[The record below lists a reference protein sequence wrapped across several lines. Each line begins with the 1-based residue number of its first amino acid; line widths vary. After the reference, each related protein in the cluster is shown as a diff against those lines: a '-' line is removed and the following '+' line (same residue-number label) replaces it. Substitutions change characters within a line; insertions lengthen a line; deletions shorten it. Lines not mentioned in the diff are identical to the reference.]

1 MFLLVRRGGW
11 IKTSDPD
18 RWRRVDAAEH
28 LSSSPLMRRGARA
41 GVRSG
46 GEPILASAIPGKRI
60 RRGSEW
66 RYKRA
71 MDLLVWSL
79 VVSTLAVLGGLAYLL
94 ARRRP
99 ANAGTRRRWYE
110 TSHEF
115 RAFENLEPAGR
126 AAWVTSCNREYFE
139 GVLKLHRSMRRV
151 KTEFPL
157 VCFCT
162 DSTTA
167 EQERALIDAG
177 IITRRVALASLTNP
191 YKAKW
196 LEAFVKLECWK
207 LTDYDKVC
215 WIDSDTLQLQ
225 NSDELMNV
233 SLKPHGIACA
243 VDHEVFPEPS
253 EHVRLR
259 MIQTGVFVLRPSLDT
274 YDLIRDKLGKV
285 ESVDGSDQGFLTS
298 YYALSSFDDV
308 RFFSSSYNY
317 MKRGLKRHPQFDLSE
332 IKILHYV
339 GHPKPWDGGE
349 PGYERL
355 QRIWDLA

>member
-1 MFLLVRRGGW
+1 MEFLAISMV
-11 IKTSDPD
+11 
-18 RWRRVDAAEH
+18 V
-28 LSSSPLMRRGARA
+28 LS
-41 GVRSG
+41 
-46 GEPILASAIPGKRI
+46 
-60 RRGSEW
+60 
-66 RYKRA
+66 
-71 MDLLVWSL
+71 
-79 VVSTLAVLGGLAYLL
+79 LAVLGALGFSLS
-94 ARRRP
+94 RRSRVKKQL
-99 ANAGTRRRWYE
+99 GRRWYQ
-110 TSHEF
+110 TRHEF
-115 RAFENLEPAGR
+115 HAFEMLEPSGK

-139 GVLKLHRSMRRV
+139 GVLKLHRSMRHV
-151 KTEFPL
+151 KSEFPL

-162 DSTTA
+162 DSTTG
-167 EQERALIDAG
+167 EQERALIDEG
-177 IITRRVALASLTNP
+177 IITKRVALSSLTNP
-191 YKAKW
+191 YKHKW

-215 WIDSDTLQLQ
+215 WIDSDTIQLQ
-225 NSDELMNV
+225 NADELMNI

-259 MIQTGVFVLRPSLDT
+259 MIQTGVVVLRPSSET
-274 YDLIRDKLGKV
+274 YEMIKAQLGKV

-308 RFFSSSYNY
+308 RFFSSAYNY

-339 GHPKPWDGGE
+339 GHPKPWNGGE

>member
-1 MFLLVRRGGW
+1 VPG
-11 IKTSDPD
+11 
-18 RWRRVDAAEH
+18 AA
-28 LSSSPLMRRGARA
+28 SGQVTKARFIFTIS
-41 GVRSG
+41 R
-46 GEPILASAIPGKRI
+46 KRI
-60 RRGSEW
+60 VPATEW
-66 RYKRA
+66 RYTKR
-71 MDLLVWSL
+71 MDFPAI
-79 VVSTLAVLGGLAYLL
+79 TLGVLSFLMIGAVAYFIT
-94 ARRRP
+94 RRSS
-99 ANAGTRRRWYE
+99 AGKVTSRRWYE
-110 TSHEF
+110 TRRGF
-115 RAFENLEPAGR
+115 DAFDVLEPSGK

-139 GVLKLHRSMRRV
+139 GVLKLHRSMRQV

-167 EQERALIDAG
+167 EQERALIAAG
-177 IITRRVALASLTNP
+177 ILTRRIPLSSLTNP
-191 YKAKW
+191 YKHKW
-196 LEAFVKLECWK
+196 LESFVKLECWK

-215 WIDSDTLQLQ
+215 WIDSDTIQLQ

-259 MIQTGVFVLRPSLDT
+259 MIQTGVFVLRPASET
-274 YDLIRDKLGKV
+274 YEMIKAQLGKV

-308 RFFSSSYNY
+308 RFFSSAYNY

-339 GHPKPWDGGE
+339 GHPKPWNGGE

-355 QRIWDLA
+355 QRIWDRV

>member
-1 MFLLVRRGGW
+1 MDFPATTLVVLSVLAIGALAYFIARR
-11 IKTSDPD
+11 P
-18 RWRRVDAAEH
+18 
-28 LSSSPLMRRGARA
+28 RA
-41 GVRSG
+41 GKVN
-46 GEPILASAIPGKRI
+46 P
-60 RRGSEW
+60 
-66 RYKRA
+66 
-71 MDLLVWSL
+71 
-79 VVSTLAVLGGLAYLL
+79 
-94 ARRRP
+94 
-99 ANAGTRRRWYE
+99 RRWYE
-110 TSHEF
+110 TQCRFDALEV
-115 RAFENLEPAGR
+115 LEPSGK

-139 GVLKLHRSMRRV
+139 GVLKLHRSMRQV

-177 IITRRVALASLTNP
+177 ILTRRVALSSLKNP
-191 YKAKW
+191 YKHKW

-215 WIDSDTLQLQ
+215 WIDSDAIQLQ
-225 NSDELMNV
+225 NPDELMSV

-253 EHVRLR
+253 ERVRLR

-274 YDLIRDKLGKV
+274 YEMIRGRLGKV

-298 YYALSSFDDV
+298 YYALSSFEDV
-308 RFFSSSYNY
+308 RFFSSAYNY

-355 QRIWDLA
+355 QRIWDGV